1 MTTDHQNP
9 HAQDSKIPHFE
20 RWNLRNLGWNLGPA
34 PFTSA
39 TPSCYIECKPRG
51 PVRKNTTSE
60 AVATPTDK
68 RGFVM
73 PKFLGL
79 VRLFAPAY
87 GLRGMVGAI
96 RKDARTA
103 SDVFLTT
110 MLHQLRVRTHLVAT
124 LNPEGAK
131 TMTAISQQ
139 ASRRA
144 ASITGTPDPI
154 QLHAQAQNALSMA
167 IHYLR
172 QPEANVAGARRKAVQ
187 ALSALRGLDLS
198 LEG

>member
-1 MTTDHQNP
+1 MSKNTFPLHAASWQNY
-9 HAQDSKIPHFE
+9 A
-20 RWNLRNLGWNLGPA
+20 
-34 PFTSA
+34 
-39 TPSCYIECKPRG
+39 KPKG

-79 VRLFAPAY
+79 VRLFAPAC
-87 GLRGMVGAI
+87 GLRGVVGAI

-131 TMTAISQQ
+131 TMTASTP

-144 ASITGTPDPI
+144 TPQNRHDVGIADPI
-154 QLHAQAQNALSMA
+154 QLHADAHNALNMA
-167 IHYLR
+167 VFYLR
-172 QPEANVAGARRKAVQ
+172 QPQANAVAARRKAIQ
-187 ALSALRGLDLS
+187 ALAALRGLSLA